1 MTRHARN
8 CTAGAVYTYHEK
20 KKDAKAS
27 GYGTNSQR
35 LGKDSVKDFDCCS
48 LSLQP
53 CRNPVITK
61 DGYLFDKE
69 VILEYIL
76 KKKNEYK
83 RKLKEYEKL
92 KKLEEEKNAQ
102 KEAENMN
109 QKISS
114 FLKDENNIVSKSL
127 LEVETEKPST
137 SSISNMAVGRDKD
150 LPSFWVP
157 TMTPSAEKTELIKP
171 DPVVY
176 CPISNKP
183 LKAKDLIDVKFVPVN
198 DPDEKK
204 SIYTKENR
212 YMCAITHDILSN
224 SVPCAVLKPTG
235 DVVTLEC
242 VNKIIK
248 KDMIHPLTNK
258 PLHKKDIIIMQRG
271 GTGYSLT
278 NKKLDGKQDR
288 PALQA

>member
-20 KKDAKAS
+20 KKDAAAS

-61 DGYLFDKE
+61 HGYLFDKE
-69 VILEYIL
+69 VILQYIIT
-76 KKKNEYK
+76 KKNEYS

-92 KKLEEEKNAQ
+92 KKQDTEE
-102 KEAENMN
+102 ML
-109 QKISS
+109 QKIATENNKKLAD
-114 FLKDENNIVSKSL
+114 FLKSENNIVTKPVNGFKSGQMQSL
-127 LEVETEKPST
+127 SV
-137 SSISNMAVGRDKD
+137 SNMANGLDKK

-157 TMTPSAEKTELIKP
+157 SETPSATKIKLQEP
-171 DPVVY
+171 DKIIY
-176 CPISNKP
+176 CPVSGRP
-183 LKAKDLIDVKFVPVN
+183 LKSKDLVDVKFTLVK
-198 DPDEKK
+198 DPTDKK
-204 SIYTKENR
+204 TLITKQNR
-212 YMCAITHDILSN
+212 YMCAVTHDILSN

-235 DVVTLEC
+235 DVVTVEC
-242 VNKIIK
+242 VEKIIK
-248 KDMIHPLTNK
+248 KDWIHPLTGK
-258 PLHKKDIIIMQRG
+258 KLTEKDIIIMQRG
-271 GTGYSLT
+271 GTGYSET
-278 NKKLDGKQDR
+278 NKKLEGKCKR

>member
-20 KKDAKAS
+20 KKDAQAS

-35 LGKDSVKDFDCCS
+35 LGKDSVKNFDCCS

-69 VILEYIL
+69 VILEYIIT
-76 KKKNEYK
+76 KKNEYS

-92 KKLEEEKNAQ
+92 KKKEEDDLANKQAQELEK
-102 KEAENMN
+102 KVEN
-109 QKISS
+109 
-114 FLKDENNIVSKSL
+114 FLKTESNIVSKPLNGFKS
-127 LEVETEKPST
+127 VPST
-137 SSISNMAVGRDKD
+137 SSISNMSNGRDKI

-157 TMTPSAEKTELIKP
+157 GQTSSAEKMKVEKP
-171 DPVVY
+171 NATIY
-176 CPISNKP
+176 CPISGKP
-183 LKAKDLIDVKFVPVN
+183 IKVKDLIDVKFTPIKEEGN
-198 DPDEKK
+198 K
-204 SIYTKENR
+204 SVHVQENR
-212 YMCAITHDILSN
+212 YMCAVTHDALSN
-224 SVPCAVLKPTG
+224 SIPCAVLKPTG

-242 VNKIIK
+242 VEKLIK
-248 KDMIHPLTNK
+248 KDMIHPLTNQK
-258 PLHKKDIIIMQRG
+258 LSEKDIIIMQRG
-271 GTGYSLT
+271 GTGYALT
-278 NKKLDGKQDR
+278 NENLHAKTER